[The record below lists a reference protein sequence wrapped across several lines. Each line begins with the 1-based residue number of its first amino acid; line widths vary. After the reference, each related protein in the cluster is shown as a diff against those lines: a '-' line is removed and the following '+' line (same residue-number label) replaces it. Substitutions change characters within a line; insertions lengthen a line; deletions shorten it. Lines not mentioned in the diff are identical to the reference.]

1 MKIASIELYELRVPL
16 KKPFT
21 RSKKIGTLVDCTPIV
36 CKLITEDG
44 LVGIGETN
52 PVMPLTSE
60 DAAVVIHIIR
70 EYLAPAKRNNFSC
83 TSSGISIS
91 VTSCTSRP

>member
-1 MKIASIELYELRVPL
+1 MKLASIELYELRVPL

-44 LVGIGETN
+44 WWGLGKPT
-52 PVMPLTSE
+52 P
-60 DAAVVIHIIR
+60 
-70 EYLAPAKRNNFSC
+70 SC
-83 TSSGISIS
+83 
-91 VTSCTSRP
+91 R